1 MTQEEIFEIFQVVHE
16 NPYLWLSNLRPFDSQ
31 QLSMFACGC
40 EVLLLNG
47 LTAPQIRCAVEH
59 NPGVLDS
66 LLNGKYDRALRV
78 AKALAGEEIYNQ
90 IDSHE
95 PVVWARQLAYLG
107 AES

>member
-1 MTQEEIFEIFQVVHE
+1 
-16 NPYLWLSNLRPFDSQ
+16 
-31 QLSMFACGC
+31 
-40 EVLLLNG
+40 
-47 LTAPQIRCAVEH
+47 
-59 NPGVLDS
+59 